1 MNIRGG
7 IVLRDVVFMMMM
19 VSTIFV
25 MAGFFINEMAVNY
38 DNPNMSSEWATTGTN
53 VTGNSMF
60 YDTSSEVGNVGQD
73 LASESTGLFSLI
85 ASVVN
90 ALDGIGDAL
99 FMVMTAPNTI
109 GNLVSGMLE
118 DAKAP
123 SLLANTVGFLIITT
137 FWIVIIFT
145 IISAFL
151 RGGKL

>member
-1 MNIRGG
+1 MERRSFLKLAGG
-7 IVLRDVVFMMMM
+7 VGA
-19 VSTIFV
+19 VSLGSDFLF
-25 MAGFFINEMAVNY
+25 ANNAYGINEK
-38 DNPNMSSEWATTGTN
+38 
-53 VTGNSMF
+53 GNSMF